1 MACEYLNQFS
11 TAQVLIENYYL
22 KSFNSIF
29 IKDQLTTILA
39 NMALLENCRKEIAD
53 FNGLNL
59 LMEFLNEKPS
69 DYITN
74 SSNCG
79 NLIES
84 DLSACERVQ
93 QKASIAISR
102 FCKETKYCHQFIDMG
117 VLERII
123 YLCQNSTERNNSDS
137 VLIACLVYIHYILLS
152 FIYLKIIIYSH
163 CYIYSF
169 FLLFIYLQS
178 RLHYVKYHNHQQA

>member
-69 DYITN
+69 NYFNNNNTSN
-74 SSNCG
+74 SSNCN

-117 VLERII
+117 VLERIL
-123 YLCQNSTERNNSDS
+123 YLCQNSVERNNSDS
-137 VLIACLVYIHYILLS
+137 VLIACLV
-152 FIYLKIIIYSH
+152 
-163 CYIYSF
+163 
-169 FLLFIYLQS
+169 
-178 RLHYVKYHNHQQA
+178 

>member
-1 MACEYLNQFS
+1 MHQLICFLYLVLCRDSTDIEIFLIGTAALANITFMDKMACEYLNQFS

-69 DYITN
+69 NYFTN
-74 SSNCG
+74 GANC
-79 NLIES
+79 NSVIES

-102 FCKETKYCHQFIDMG
+102 FCKETKYCHQLIDMG
-117 VLERII
+117 VLERIL
-123 YLCQNSTERNNSDS
+123 YLSQNSSERNNSDS
-137 VLIACLVYIHYILLS
+137 VLIACLVY
-152 FIYLKIIIYSH
+152 
-163 CYIYSF
+163 
-169 FLLFIYLQS
+169 
-178 RLHYVKYHNHQQA
+178 